1 MINLF
6 NPFQSDYDK
15 IKVLQQ
21 ELLKK
26 NLEISHKIENLNKSI
41 NKINSIGNYNGD
53 Q

>member
-1 MINLF
+1 MINIF
-6 NPFQSDYDK
+6 RPSQSDYDK
-15 IKVLQQ
+15 IEVLHQ

-26 NLEISHKIENLNKSI
+26 NLEISNKIEDLNKSI

>member
-6 NPFQSDYDK
+6 KPFKPDYDK
-15 IKVLQQ
+15 IEVLQQ

-26 NLEISHKIENLNKSI
+26 NLDISHKIDDLNKSI
-41 NKINSIGNYNGD
+41 TKINSIGNYNDD